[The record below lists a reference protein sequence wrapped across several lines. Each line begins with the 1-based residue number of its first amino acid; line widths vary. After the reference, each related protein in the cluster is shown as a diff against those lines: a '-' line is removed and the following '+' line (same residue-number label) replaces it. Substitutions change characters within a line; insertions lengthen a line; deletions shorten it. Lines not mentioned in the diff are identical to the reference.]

1 MTKKV
6 IIIGASSGIGKS
18 LAQLYAAQGGRV
30 VITGRRQELLQELQE
45 QFPKQMLVSA
55 FDVNLLQNDRELDLL
70 VRQLGGLDVLI
81 YSSGVGEF
89 NKYLDFSIEKKMI
102 DTNVSAFTQIADWS
116 FNYFQ
121 QQGNGSFACITS
133 MAGMMGS
140 RHAPAYN
147 ASKSYQIN
155 YLKGLR
161 QKAKRLKLKASF
173 TDLRTGF
180 VDTPMAKAA
189 GKFWVASP
197 EKAAR
202 QMAYAIGR
210 QQSVAYITKRWRLIG
225 FFLKIFA

>member
-1 MTKKV
+1 MTKRV
-6 IIIGASSGIGKS
+6 IIIGASSGIGMA
-18 LAQLYAAQGGRV
+18 LAQVYAAQGNQV
-30 VITGRRQELLQELQE
+30 VITGRRQELLQDLQA
-45 QFPKQMLVSA
+45 QFPSQMQVSI
-55 FDVNLLQNDRELDLL
+55 FDVNLLQNDRVLDQ
-70 VRQLGGLDVLI
+70 VVSQMGGLDILV

-102 DTNVSAFTQIADWS
+102 DTNVSAFTQIADWA
-116 FNYFQ
+116 FNHFQ
-121 QQGNGSFACITS
+121 KQGHGSFASITS

-147 ASKSYQIN
+147 ASKAYQIN

-161 QKAKRLKLKASF
+161 QKAKRLQLKASF

-189 GKFWVASP
+189 GKFWVSSP
-197 EKAAR
+197 EKAAK
-202 QMAYAIGR
+202 QMAHAIR
-210 QQSVAYITKRWRLIG
+210 HQQSVAYITKRWRLIG